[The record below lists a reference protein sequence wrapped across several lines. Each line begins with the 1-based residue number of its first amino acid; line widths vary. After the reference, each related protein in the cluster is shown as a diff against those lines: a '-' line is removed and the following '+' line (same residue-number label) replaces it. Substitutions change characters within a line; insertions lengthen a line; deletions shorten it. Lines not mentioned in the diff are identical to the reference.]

1 MSNNLPPLSMAIS
14 AHRSELVLVAHVLML
29 LFFIIQSVHK
39 CSFCS
44 DLLLIV
50 CMRLNYMSHGS
61 VILLLNI
68 YMVFH

>member
-14 AHRSELVLVAHVLML
+14 VHRSELVLVAHVLML
-29 LFFIIQSVHK
+29 LFFIIQSAHK

-50 CMRLNYMSHGS
+50 CMHLNYMSHGS

-68 YMVFH
+68 YMVSH